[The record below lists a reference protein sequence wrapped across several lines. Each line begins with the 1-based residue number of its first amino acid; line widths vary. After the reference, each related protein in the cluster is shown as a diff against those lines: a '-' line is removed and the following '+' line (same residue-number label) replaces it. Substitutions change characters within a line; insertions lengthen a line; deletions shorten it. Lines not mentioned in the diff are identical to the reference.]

1 MGSLDYVS
9 NPADLP
15 PGTLSQLFLTAVE
28 DRREELAFRYFPGNG
43 DHLEN
48 MSYGAVYELVR
59 VVSGGL
65 QALGMKW
72 GDRAAI
78 LSETRM
84 EWSVCDYAC
93 ICTGVLDVPIYSTL
107 TGPQVAY
114 ILENS
119 DASLVFAS
127 TPDQAEKVGAAS
139 REMGRDIEIVVFDAS
154 DTLPEGALAW
164 EDFLEKGRKVDAE
177 MDDESFRAMAL
188 EAEPDGLATLLYTS
202 GTTGNP
208 KGVMLTHNNLWSN
221 VTAAGR
227 MLRRK
232 EGDTALV
239 FLPLSH
245 VFQRMVSYLYF
256 SRGDTAAYAHSIH
269 TVADDMK
276 VVRPSIVV
284 SVPRLYEKVY
294 NAVMEAEGLKKK
306 LVHWAREVGEAW
318 AEEKLAG
325 REPGGT
331 LKVAYRLADALV
343 FKKIRAAMG
352 GRIRYFISGGAPLA
366 TDINRFFFSAGIWI
380 MEGYGLTETSPVT
393 NVNSF
398 EGFRIGTV
406 GKAIP
411 GTEIR
416 IGEEGEILI
425 RGPQVMKGYYN
436 LPEATTEAIDPE
448 GWFHTGDVGE
458 IDEDGFLRIT
468 DRIKDIIVTAGGKN
482 VAPQPIEN
490 RLKTNEFVEQAVM
503 IGDRRGF
510 CVILVVP
517 SFPNLEAWARKTGI
531 QASDAKTLLARTEV
545 QELMEEQVFGALKGL
560 ASFETPKKIGLIESQ
575 FTIEDGTLTP
585 TQKIKRRAVEARY
598 RGLIEAFYL
607 EDNLDQTVFS
617 EP

>member
-28 DRREELAFRYFPGNG
+28 DRREELAFRYFPGDG

-65 QALGMKW
+65 QALGMKR

-114 ILENS
+114 ILGNS

-139 REMGRDIEIVVFDAS
+139 REMGRDIQIVVFDAS
-154 DTLPEGALAW
+154 DSLPEGALAW
-164 EDFLEKGRKVDAE
+164 EDFLEKGREFDAE

-227 MLRRK
+227 VLPRN

-245 VFQRMVSYLYF
+245 VLQRMVSYLYF
-256 SRGDTAAYAHSIH
+256 SRGDTAAYSHSIH
-269 TVADDMK
+269 TVADDIK
-276 VVRPSIVV
+276 VVRPNIVV

-306 LVHWAREVGEAW
+306 LVLWAREVGEAW

-325 REPGGT
+325 REPGGV

-352 GRIRYFISGGAPLA
+352 GRIRYFISGGAPLSP
-366 TDINRFFFSAGIWI
+366 DINRFFFSAGIWI
-380 MEGYGLTETSPVT
+380 LEGYGLTETSPVT

-411 GTEIR
+411 GTEVR

-490 RLKTNEFVEQAVM
+490 RLLTNEFVEQAVM
-503 IGDRRGF
+503 IGDRRSF

-531 QASDAKTLLARTEV
+531 QASDAKALLARTEV

-560 ASFETPKKIGLIESQ
+560 ARFETPKKIGLIESQ

-585 TQKIKRRAVEARY
+585 TQKVKRRAVEARY
-598 RGLIEAFYL
+598 RELIEAFYL

>member
-1 MGSLDYVS
+1 MDSLDYVS

-28 DRREELAFRYFPGNG
+28 DRREELAFRYFPGDG
-43 DHLEN
+43 DHLED
-48 MSYGAVYELVR
+48 MSYGAVYDLVR
-59 VVSGGL
+59 AVAGGL
-65 QALGMKW
+65 QALGMKR

-139 REMGRDIEIVVFDAS
+139 REMGRDIQIVVFDAS
-154 DTLPEGALAW
+154 DSLPEGALAW
-164 EDFLEKGRKVDAE
+164 EDFLEKGCEVYAD

-227 MLRRK
+227 VLPRK

-245 VFQRMVSYLYF
+245 VLQRMVSYLYF

-269 TVADDMK
+269 KVADDIK
-276 VVRPSIVV
+276 VVRPNIVV

-294 NAVMEAEGLKKK
+294 NAVMEAEGLKKR
-306 LVHWAREVGEAW
+306 LVLWAREVGEAW

-325 REPGGT
+325 REPGGV

-366 TDINRFFFSAGIWI
+366 PDINRFFFSAGIWI
-380 MEGYGLTETSPVT
+380 LEGYGLTETSPVT

-468 DRIKDIIVTAGGKN
+468 DRIKDIIVTAAGKN
-482 VAPQPIEN
+482 VAPQSIEN

-503 IGDRRGF
+503 IGDRRSF

-531 QASDAKTLLARTEV
+531 QASDAKALLARTEV

-560 ASFETPKKIGLIESQ
+560 ARFETPKKIGLIESQ

-585 TQKIKRRAVEARY
+585 TQKVKRRAVEARY
-598 RGLIEAFYL
+598 RELIEAFYL
-607 EDNLDQTVFS
+607 EDNRDQTVFS

>member
-28 DRREELAFRYFPGNG
+28 DRREELAFRYFPGDG

-65 QALGMKW
+65 QALGMKR

-139 REMGRDIEIVVFDAS
+139 RKMGRDIEIVVFDAS

-306 LVHWAREVGEAW
+306 LVHWARDVGEAW

-503 IGDRRGF
+503 IGDRRSF

-598 RGLIEAFYL
+598 RELIEAFYL